1 MIPTYPATLHHLLRA
16 ENFRIYLEGTHST
29 GKSTL
34 MAGLVRDLG
43 ATPVEEPARAV
54 LAQHGVTAR
63 FEGKTPGEIA
73 EIQQQIM
80 VSHLASELDETAGC
94 TVHDRFA
101 VSVYAYSLARLS
113 RHDDHPYVAD
123 TLVWMRDR
131 MICNQPPQNSLIL
144 LVPPTIALD
153 VDTVREQSQAYRFH
167 VHLLI
172 RGLLDELRLPYRVL
186 QSTTPENRL
195 EEAKGYAYDAY
206 MRYTTTR
213 TLGYATLR

>member
-1 MIPTYPATLHHLLRA
+1 MFPTYPATLHHLLRA

-43 ATPVEEPARAV
+43 ATPVEEPVRAV
-54 LAQHGVTAR
+54 LARHGVTAR

-73 EIQQQIM
+73 EIQRQIM
-80 VSHLASELDETAGC
+80 ENHLTLGWDSPDGC
-94 TVHDRFA
+94 LVIDRFA

-123 TLVWMRDR
+123 TLAWMRDR
-131 MICNQPPQNSLIL
+131 MICNQPPANSLIL

-153 VDTVREQSQAYRFH
+153 VDTVREQSQAYRLH

-172 RGLLDELRLPYRVL
+172 RGLLDDLRLPYRAL
-186 QSTTPENRL
+186 QSITPENRL

-206 MRYTTTR
+206 MRHTTHR
-213 TLGYATLR
+213 ELGYATTR